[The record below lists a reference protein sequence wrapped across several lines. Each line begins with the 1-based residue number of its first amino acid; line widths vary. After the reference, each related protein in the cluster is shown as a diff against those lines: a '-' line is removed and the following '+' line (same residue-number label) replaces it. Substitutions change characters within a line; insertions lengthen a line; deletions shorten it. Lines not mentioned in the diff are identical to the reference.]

1 MALTKVT
8 TGGIKDGTITN
19 EDIST
24 TTSISQDK
32 LAAKPGASSIASGL
46 MTSADKIKLDGV
58 ADNANNYSHPSAH
71 TVSEVTGLQGA
82 IDSKVDDT
90 QVLTDVPVNALFT
103 DTVYTHPASHSVSE
117 ITGLQGLLDGKTTE
131 TYVNTQITNVVG
143 VAPAALDT
151 LTELAAALGDDANY
165 AATTTTALGNRYTK
179 AEADAKIVELAP
191 ATDISGKLDK
201 SGGTMTGSLIM
212 DTNAGIASTTSNQV
226 IRVLNPGNASLEA
239 PDGTVGA
246 IRILIPPSGDGEAPM
261 MTIKVQVYEYTSNES
276 FELNIGGHFDG
287 SSNWYNVLLMHL
299 KAL

>member
-71 TVSEVTGLQGA
+71 TISEVTGLQGA

-103 DTVYTHPASHSVSE
+103 DTVYTHPTNHAISVV
-117 ITGLQGLLDGKTTE
+117 TGLQSALDGK
-131 TYVNTQITNVVG
+131 VDDSQVLTNVPSGAVFT
-143 VAPAALDT
+143 DT
-151 LTELAAALGDDANY
+151 E
-165 AATTTTALGNRYTK
+165 TTTTLSVA
-179 AEADAKIVELAP
+179 A
-191 ATDISGKLDK
+191 
-201 SGGTMTGSLIM
+201 
-212 DTNAGIASTTSNQV
+212 
-226 IRVLNPGNASLEA
+226 
-239 PDGTVGA
+239 
-246 IRILIPPSGDGEAPM
+246 
-261 MTIKVQVYEYTSNES
+261 
-276 FELNIGGHFDG
+276 
-287 SSNWYNVLLMHL
+287 NVLTYVSVVLPSS
-299 KAL
+299 KP